1 MQAESLV
8 AAQSVCED
16 ILDDVVLLLCKEN
29 VQNTILEAYR
39 HMEYLRLL
47 IAFVYTLMNTNIC
60 AVHCREQNAIM
71 DVAIEAVG
79 SELLTNVVATE
90 CQQQCYEACIYEA
103 SISGVAGDVFEEIL
117 LDEVWQAASGVFQ
130 QERTIK
136 KLELEALANEH
147 LRRVLNR
154 YWKM

>member
-1 MQAESLV
+1 M
-8 AAQSVCED
+8 
-16 ILDDVVLLLCKEN
+16 
-29 VQNTILEAYR
+29 NTI
-39 HMEYLRLL
+39 H
-47 IAFVYTLMNTNIC
+47 VHIC
-60 AVHCREQNAIM
+60 AVHYREQNAIM

-130 QERTIK
+130 QERTKK
-136 KLELEALANEH
+136 KLELEALAKEH